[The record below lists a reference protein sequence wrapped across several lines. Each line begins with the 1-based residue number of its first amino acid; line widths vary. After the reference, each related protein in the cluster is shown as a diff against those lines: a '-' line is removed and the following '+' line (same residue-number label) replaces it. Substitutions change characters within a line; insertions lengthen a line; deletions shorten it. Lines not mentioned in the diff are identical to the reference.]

1 MEKHELFGKYGVPAY
16 FRSYRSKYSFTRSS
30 KGNLEKYINEDNY
43 GAFRINTALSGITWH
58 RICDPHSIY
67 YLYSK
72 SAGKILRALLK
83 IGKED
88 RTVFPV
94 WTLLYNT
101 LMDPNTAFEEIIRGF
116 AECPAIDRDA
126 KLQMLK
132 DGMEYTQFVN
142 KAFGCGEPFDIGG
155 YTQEK
160 LHNLFEE
167 LFPGEG
173 LFPHR
178 FGTWTDERDG
188 TVYGT
193 VRCRNLEWLRMPLK
207 YGMDSDGLISI
218 GDFKDRAES
227 ILPSGG
233 WSVPS
238 DRELDSIR
246 ILQNVPRD
254 PNVLFGSEE
263 YGKAPFLSKEGCW
276 PILPCDYASRNSAED
291 GYNSGSRIWNE
302 QVGQNGFDFKP
313 TYGTGDSRE
322 STVMTIIANY
332 HGKLERRCFRL
343 FNDYNLWRE
352 PECSRDNDPD
362 RYDARVYERTCILL
376 CREIPGVKA

>member
-1 MEKHELFGKYGVPAY
+1 MDNTNIILKYGKPVD
-16 FRSYRSKYSFTRSS
+16 FGNYRSKYSFNRG
-30 KGNLEKYINEDNY
+30 KDDDLEKAINEDNY
-43 GAFRINTALSGITWH
+43 GVFRVKASLAGITWH

-67 YLYSK
+67 YLYTK
-72 SAGKILRALLK
+72 RAGKILRELLK

-101 LMDPNTAFEEIIRGF
+101 LTNPHTAFEEIIRGF
-116 AECPAIDRDA
+116 AECSAIDRDA

-132 DGMEYTQFVN
+132 DCMEYTEFVN
-142 KAFGCGEPFDIGG
+142 RAFGIGGAFDIGG

-160 LHNLFEE
+160 LYHLFEE

-178 FGTWTDERDG
+178 FGTWTDDRDG

-193 VRCRNLEWLRMPLK
+193 VRCRSLEWLRMPLK
-207 YGMDSDGLISI
+207 FGMDSDGLISI
-218 GDFKDRAES
+218 GDFQVRSES
-227 ILPSGG
+227 ILPSG
-233 WSVPS
+233 WHVPS
-238 DRELDSIR
+238 DSELDSLR

-254 PNVLFGSEE
+254 PNVLFGAEE
-263 YGKAPFLSKEGCW
+263 YGKAPFLSKDGCW
-276 PILPCDYASRNSAED
+276 PILPGDYACRNRGED
-291 GYNSGSRIWNE
+291 GYKRGSLIWNE

-322 STVMTIIANY
+322 STVMTTIVNY
-332 HGKLERRCFRL
+332 NGRYERRCFRL
-343 FNDYNLWRE
+343 FTDYNLFRE
-352 PECSRDNDPD
+352 PECSRQNDPD
-362 RYDARVYERTCILL
+362 RYDACVYERTCIML

>member
-1 MEKHELFGKYGVPAY
+1 MDTKDIILKYGKLVY
-16 FRSYRSKYSFTRSS
+16 FRDFRSKYSFTRNS
-30 KGNLEKYINEDNY
+30 KGDLEKYIDEDNY

-67 YLYSK
+67 YLYTK
-72 SAGKILRALLK
+72 CAGKILRALLK

-116 AECPAIDRDA
+116 AECPALDRDA

-132 DGMEYTQFVN
+132 DGMEYTEFVN
-142 KAFGCGEPFDIGG
+142 RAFGCGSMLDIGG
-155 YTQEK
+155 HTQEK
-160 LHNLFEE
+160 LHDLFEE

-178 FGTWTDERDG
+178 FGTWTDDRDG

-218 GDFKDRAES
+218 GDFQARSASIVPNGWFIPTNSQLES
-227 ILPSGG
+227 IRL
-233 WSVPS
+233 
-238 DRELDSIR
+238 
-246 ILQNVPRD
+246 LQNVPKD

-263 YGKAPFLSKEGCW
+263 FGKAPFLSKEGCW
-276 PILPCDYASRNSAED
+276 PILPCDYACRDRADD
-291 GYNSGSRIWNE
+291 GYYRGSHIWEE

-322 STVMTIIANY
+322 STVMTTIANY
-332 HGKLERRCFRL
+332 HGRYERRCFRL
-343 FNDYNLWRE
+343 SNDYHLWME
-352 PECSRDNDPD
+352 PECSRNNDPE
-362 RYDARVYERTCILL
+362 RYDACVYERTCVLL
-376 CREIPGVKA
+376 CREIPGVKV

>member
-1 MEKHELFGKYGVPAY
+1 MDKQSIILKYGRPVD
-16 FRSYRSKYSFTRSS
+16 FRDFRSKYSFTRSS
-30 KGNLEKYINEDNY
+30 NGDLERAIKEDNY
-43 GAFRINTALSGITWH
+43 GLFRVSASLAGITWH

-67 YLYSK
+67 YLYTK
-72 SAGKILRALLK
+72 RAGKILRELLK

-88 RTVFPV
+88 RTVFPM
-94 WTLLYNT
+94 WTLLYNALT
-101 LMDPNTAFEEIIRGF
+101 DPNTTFDDIISGF
-116 AECPAIDRDA
+116 AACSAIDRDI

-132 DGMEYTQFVN
+132 DSMEYTEFVN
-142 KAFGCGEPFDIGG
+142 RAFGCGAAFDIGG

-160 LHNLFEE
+160 LHYLFER

-178 FGTWTDERDG
+178 FGTWTDDRDG

-207 YGMDSDGLISI
+207 FGMDSDGLISI
-218 GDFKDRAES
+218 EDFSGRSES
-227 ILPSGG
+227 ILPSG

-238 DRELDSIR
+238 DFQLDTIR

-254 PNVLFGSEE
+254 PSVLFGPEE
-263 YGKAPFLSKEGCW
+263 YGKAPFLSKDGCW
-276 PILPCDYASRNSAED
+276 PILPQDYACRNREED
-291 GYNSGSRIWNE
+291 GYKRGSVIWNE

-322 STVMTIIANY
+322 STVMTTIVNY
-332 HGKLERRCFRL
+332 RGRYERRCFRL
-343 FNDYNLWRE
+343 FNDYNMFQE
-352 PECSRDNDPD
+352 PACSREHDPE
-362 RYDARVYERTCILL
+362 RYDACVYERTCVLL